1 MLNELSSSLMD
12 NSIYHIIEFND
23 GTLSDQATFFVV
35 NINEYGFVKA
45 DIIFPEEL
53 DVMNILPMVQRIH
66 YHRIDL
72 LKPDTTEITE
82 KIRIKVV
89 FSEYTKQIILEADN
103 QCWYVGVDN
112 GFFNNFYYQRTLELL
127 LFIQTLPKLY
137 NGETRKVTYA
147 SFYETQ
153 YRYLNHIRRN
163 RFKSFKSEE
172 EKEAYEKWERME
184 YRKCCDEYFYLLHY
198 SHPKRYENDAETFK
212 KWAEET
218 ETRYQERN
226 ERLESRNKHLQN
238 NT

>member
-1 MLNELSSSLMD
+1 MD

-23 GTLSDQATFFVV
+23 GILSDQATIFVV

-89 FSEYTKQIILEADN
+89 FSEYTKQIILEADD

-112 GFFNNFYYQRTLELL
+112 
-127 LFIQTLPKLY
+127 LFLTISII
-137 NGETRKVTYA
+137 NEHW
-147 SFYETQ
+147 
-153 YRYLNHIRRN
+153 N
-163 RFKSFKSEE
+163 
-172 EKEAYEKWERME
+172 
-184 YRKCCDEYFYLLHY
+184 CFYLY
-198 SHPKRYENDAETFK
+198 
-212 KWAEET
+212 
-218 ETRYQERN
+218 
-226 ERLESRNKHLQN
+226 KHFLNYITLRQGK
-238 NT
+238 